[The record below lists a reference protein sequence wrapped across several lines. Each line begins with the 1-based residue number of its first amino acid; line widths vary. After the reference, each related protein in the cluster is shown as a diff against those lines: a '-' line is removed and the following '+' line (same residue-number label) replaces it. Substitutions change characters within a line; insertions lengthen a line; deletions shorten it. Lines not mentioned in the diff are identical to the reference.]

1 MLKCMFFINWELV
14 HCEEC
19 KKACVHANKKHQ
31 NPAEPPQLTY
41 KNGTTCMLV
50 QKCFKPWKT
59 QKVWGFVELPMD
71 KLIHIEAEHGPE
83 ANIVV
88 LHSHLDFFCKSWNK
102 DTLIKESITN
112 LLNKHTTKTRC
123 ALRCKRRLW
132 NKKRNI
138 CYLLIEM
145 SFENNCRMPKWQ

>member
-1 MLKCMFFINWELV
+1 MYVL
-14 HCEEC
+14 
-19 KKACVHANKKHQ
+19 HQ
-31 NPAEPPQLTY
+31 L
-41 KNGTTCMLV
+41 GTCSLQRV
-50 QKCFKPWKT
+50 QKGMCSCKPKT
-59 QKVWGFVELPMD
+59 PKPRRTTSTRLQEWNDMYAGSKMFQTLKNQKVWGFIELPMD

-102 DTLIKESITN
+102 DTLIKESTNN

-145 SFENNCRMPKWQ
+145 SFENNCRMAK